1 VIEAVRFTKEMM
13 MSERFDLIVLGAGS
27 GGLSVAQRGA
37 RLGARVA
44 LFDADALGGTCANR
58 GCVPKKAMW
67 YAAQIADM
75 HRLAGDIGFE
85 TTPIHLDWARFRDL
99 RDRYIAGIRQRC
111 ATRLGTAGIRVIPE
125 TARLVS
131 TDTVVTEQGLQASA
145 SHIVIAT
152 GARPRRLDMPGFEL
166 GLLSDDIFKLDARP
180 RRIAIVGGGYVAV
193 EFACM
198 MHSLGCEV
206 DLLVREHVLA
216 SFDHELVE
224 TLVTQMQKRGIK
236 VLRHTRIKAAGGRP
250 DAVTLETADGSEYGA
265 YDAVLW
271 AVGRA
276 PNSAGI
282 GLETLGVACDEQ
294 GHVLVDAFQ
303 NTSVPGIYAVGD
315 VTDRR
320 ALTPVAV
327 AAGRALADRLVGG
340 HADAKFDD
348 SAIPSVVFAE
358 PPLGM
363 VGLTE
368 QQARARYGDA
378 VSVRSGRYT
387 PLLMMVAGRSEQS
400 VVKLICVGDDRK
412 VVGIHVLGPGSDEL
426 LQGFAVA
433 LQKGL
438 YWRDLKTAIAIHPTA
453 AEELL
458 LLH

>member
-1 VIEAVRFTKEMM
+1 

-27 GGLSVAQRGA
+27 GGLSAAQHAA

-44 LFDADALGGTCANR
+44 LFDPDALGGTCVNR

-67 YAAQIADM
+67 FAAQIADM
-75 HRLAGDIGFE
+75 HRIGAEIGFE
-85 TTPIHLDWARFRDL
+85 TTSLRLDWARFRTL
-99 RDRYIAGIRQRC
+99 RDQYIAGIRHRY
-111 ATRLGTAGIRVIPE
+111 ATRLDMADIRVMAE
-125 TARLVS
+125 AARLAS
-131 TDTVVTEQGLQASA
+131 NDMVVTAQGTQFSA
-145 SHIVIAT
+145 PHIVIAT
-152 GARPRRLDMPGFEL
+152 GARPRRLDMQGFEL
-166 GLLSDDIFKLDARP
+166 GMLSDQIFMLDAP
-180 RRIAIVGGGYVAV
+180 PQHIAIVGGGYVAV
-193 EFACM
+193 EFACVM
-198 MHSLGCEV
+198 RSLGCQV
-206 DLLVREHVLA
+206 DLLVRENLLTG
-216 SFDHELVE
+216 FDLELVE
-224 TLVTQMQKRGIK
+224 ALAVQMQSHGIRI
-236 VLRHTRIKAAGGRP
+236 VRNTQIKAARGQPGE
-250 DAVTLETADGSEYGA
+250 VTLEATGGVEHGI

-271 AVGRA
+271 AVGRV
-276 PNSAGI
+276 PNSDDL
-282 GLETLGVACDEQ
+282 GLEQLGVECDEA

-327 AAGRALADRLVGG
+327 AAGRALAERLIGG

-348 SAIPSVVFAE
+348 SVIPSVVFSE
-358 PPLGM
+358 PPLGS

-378 VSVRSGRYT
+378 VNVHTGRYT
-387 PLLMMVAGRSEQS
+387 PLLWMVAGRSEQN
-400 VVKLICVGDDRK
+400 VVKLLSVGEERK

-433 LQKGL
+433 MQKGL
-438 YWRDLKTAIAIHPTA
+438 TWQDLKSTIAIHPTA